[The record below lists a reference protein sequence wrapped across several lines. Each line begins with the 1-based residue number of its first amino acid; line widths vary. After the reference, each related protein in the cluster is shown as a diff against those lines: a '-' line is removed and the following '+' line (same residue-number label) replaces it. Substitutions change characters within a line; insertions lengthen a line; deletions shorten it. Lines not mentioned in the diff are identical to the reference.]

1 MTPPS
6 AAGRVSALA
15 RRLPVR
21 PGEGA
26 RVSLSALYFFAL
38 LSSYYVLRPVRDEM
52 GVRAGIGKMPWLFT
66 ATSVV
71 MLLAVPL
78 FGWVVSRF
86 PRRRLVPAMHLL
98 FASNLLILSAALRS
112 RGSARWAGPFLFVWV
127 SVVSVLAVSAS
138 WSLFSDIYAREEARR
153 LFGIIAAGGS
163 AGALAGPA
171 ATSLLAP
178 RVDAAWLLGVSA
190 VLFLACA
197 ALSQTLAQSAPAS
210 GREPPSR
217 PIGGAALSGVG
228 RTARSP
234 LLLALVA
241 ALVCST
247 FVSTVLYFS
256 QTEIVGRAVR
266 DSGQRTA
273 LFARMDLAV
282 NALAILLQLLV
293 TAPLVRRIGIGGAL
307 GVVAGSITVG
317 VAALAAFPG
326 LTTVV
331 LLQIAHRAAH
341 FAVGRPA
348 RETLLVPLDAEARY
362 KAKSFID
369 TAVFRVADSA
379 SAWTLAG
386 LGSLGA
392 GLASIAWLTVPV
404 GIAWTGA
411 CWWIGRR
418 WERRSARSEMDAA
431 PEGGGGEAP
440 VAGRSCA

>member
-1 MTPPS
+1 MPTT
-6 AAGRVSALA
+6 GRVSILGG
-15 RRLPVR
+15 RLPITR
-21 PGEGA
+21 GERN
-26 RVSLSALYFFAL
+26 RVFLSAVYFFTL
-38 LSSYYVLRPVRDEM
+38 MSSYYVLRPVRDEM
-52 GVRAGIGKMPWLFT
+52 GVRAGVARMPWLFT
-66 ATSVV
+66 ATSAV

-78 FGWVVSRF
+78 FGWAVSRF
-86 PRRRLVPAMHLL
+86 PRRRLVPAMHLF
-98 FASNLLILSAALRS
+98 FASNLFLLMAALAS
-112 RGSARWAGPFLFVWV
+112 PASAHWAGPVLFVWV

-138 WSLFSDIYAREEARR
+138 WSLLSDIYGRDEARR

-171 ATSLLAP
+171 AMSLLAP
-178 RVDAAWLLGVSA
+178 RVDVGWLLGGSA

-197 ALSQTLAQSAPAS
+197 TLSRRLARSAPAAVA
-210 GREPPSR
+210 EPPSR

-256 QTEIVGRAVR
+256 QAEIVGRAVR
-266 DSGQRTA
+266 TSGERTA

-282 NALAILLQLLV
+282 NALAILLQLFV
-293 TAPLVRRIGIGGAL
+293 TAPLVRRIGVGGAL
-307 GVVAGSITVG
+307 GVVAGGITVG
-317 VAALAAFPG
+317 VAALAARPA
-326 LTTVV
+326 LATVV
-331 LLQIAHRAAH
+331 LLQIAHRASH

-379 SAWTLAG
+379 SAWGLAG
-386 LGSLGA
+386 LGALGL
-392 GLASIAWLTVPV
+392 GLASVAWLTVPV

-418 WERRSARSEMDAA
+418 WERRAESPGRDAA
-431 PEGGGGEAP
+431 PVSPAGSGEEA
-440 VAGRSCA
+440 VAGRSFA